1 MGAQESHRSKC
12 WQGEGP
18 DTPVAGTDAVSSR
31 SSRHDSRKSSKTS
44 IASLSTKA
52 SPIHK
57 EHSGSSH
64 SPDEEDEA
72 AQSEVCDGS
81 RLRSNTRPRTERLRM
96 SLAAEEAEQLRR
108 QARRRTFTEGDHRR
122 REHTIPKASGGE
134 TRMVESRARVSV
146 PVDQISLRGGRE
158 KDVRCKPLGRPRS
171 DETSCRVGNVVGN
184 GVAGRQRDR
193 RPRQEGL
200 SEEFERLLLL
210 EHKSRLA
217 AESSLEERS
226 SSSTSASSAPQQP
239 RCRARES
246 RSRPSAEGAGK
257 SSIQKVAS
265 RAGGSLR
272 SLTRKFRKS

>member
-1 MGAQESHRSKC
+1 MGAQESLRSKS

-18 DTPVAGTDAVSSR
+18 DTLVAGTDAVSSR

-44 IASLSTKA
+44 MASLSTKA
-52 SPIHK
+52 SPIH
-57 EHSGSSH
+57 EHHSGSSH
-64 SPDEEDEA
+64 SPDDEDEE

-81 RLRSNTRPRTERLRM
+81 RLRSNTRRRTERLQM

-122 REHTIPKASGGE
+122 REHPIPKATGGE
-134 TRMVESRARVSV
+134 TRMIESRARVSV
-146 PVDQISLRGGRE
+146 PMDQISIRGDRGE
-158 KDVRCKPLGRPRS
+158 DVRCKPLRRS
-171 DETSCRVGNVVGN
+171 EETSYRAGNVVGN

-193 RPRQEGL
+193 RARQEGL

-226 SSSTSASSAPQQP
+226 SSSTSASSAPQHP
-239 RCRARES
+239 RYRARGS
-246 RSRPSAEGAGK
+246 RSRPSTDGAEK
-257 SSIQKVAS
+257 SSIQKAAS